1 VRNAIKDSG
10 VAGDT
15 VILPQSLQQSLT
27 PKVCLHSFIQLSNI
41 IKIQTFTMLFTYALF
56 SLLPLLAVA
65 TPIDLTHRDE
75 SPPSDS
81 VKISGSPQTS
91 GSGCPQ
97 GTVSTSISD
106 DRSTV
111 TFGFDAFQAYIGPSE
126 SYRSLLRA

>member
-1 VRNAIKDSG
+1 M
-10 VAGDT
+10 
-15 VILPQSLQQSLT
+15 
-27 PKVCLHSFIQLSNI
+27 H
-41 IKIQTFTMLFTYALF
+41 FTHALF

-65 TPIDLTHRDE
+65 TPVDLALRDD

-111 TFGFDAFQAYIGPSE
+111 TFGFDAFQAYIGPSKSFRPPSRAE
-126 SYRSLLRA
+126 NSSAGVGPCKVARHYALLVPYVETRDLG